1 MNREFRIPAF
11 FRITC
16 LVMSV
21 VMLAMTGYAIS
32 QINESPL
39 FIFITFACLLLAW
52 SMFAYTRLKLTF
64 SETSLDF
71 TGGWF
76 PHHAPWN
83 EIHKIEMTEVGKF
96 MEPQVTLF
104 YGDKKL
110 TITRS
115 MFLKRQYKEILLLLE
130 QRLSPH
136 LFTAQYQQIRRKVMR
151 P

>member
-1 MNREFRIPAF
+1 MNREFRIPTF

-39 FIFITFACLLLAW
+39 FIFITFASLLLAW

-64 SETSLDF
+64 SEQSLNF
-71 TGGWF
+71 TGGWLA
-76 PHHAPWN
+76 HHAPWGD
-83 EIHKIEMTEVGKF
+83 IYKVEMMEAGKF

-115 MFLKRQYKEILLLLE
+115 MFLKRPYKEILLLLE
-130 QRLSPH
+130 KRLSPD
-136 LFTAQYQQIRRKVMR
+136 LFTAQYRQIRQKVIQ

>member
-39 FIFITFACLLLAW
+39 LIFITFACLLLAW

-64 SETSLDF
+64 SEASLDF
-71 TGGWF
+71 TGGWL
-76 PHHAPWN
+76 PHHVPWS
-83 EIHKIEMTEVGKF
+83 KIYKVEMAEVGKF
-96 MEPQVTLF
+96 AEPQITLF

-115 MFLKRQYKEILLLLE
+115 MFRKRQYKEILLLLE
-130 QRLSPH
+130 QRLPPG
-136 LFTAQYQQIRRKVMR
+136 LFTAQYQQLRQKVIR

>member
-1 MNREFRIPAF
+1 MNRAFRIPAF

-39 FIFITFACLLLAW
+39 FIFITFAGLLLAW

-64 SETSLDF
+64 SEQSLNF
-71 TGGWF
+71 TGGWL
-76 PHHAPWN
+76 PHHAPWDD
-83 EIHKIEMTEVGKF
+83 IYKVEMAEAGKF

-104 YGDKKL
+104 YGNKKL

-115 MFLKRQYKEILLLLE
+115 MFLKRPYKEILLLLE
-130 QRLSPH
+130 KRLSPD
-136 LFTAQYQQIRRKVMR
+136 LFTAQYRQVRQKVIR